1 MTQPNTNAVPMT
13 KPFSTNPKLADW
25 VPTAEQ
31 IQTIEEARSLMGLRP
46 YGTADSA
53 NDFLVNAIDVHAFLY
68 PDLLED
74 VEGFVEDL
82 DFALERMHR
91 NGHLKGSTI

>member
-1 MTQPNTNAVPMT
+1 MTQPNTNAVHMT
-13 KPFSTNPKLADW
+13 KPFSTNPKLSDW

-31 IQTIEEARSLMGLRP
+31 IQSIEEARSLMGLRP

-91 NGHLKGSTI
+91 KGHLQGAPI

>member
-13 KPFSTNPKLADW
+13 KPFSTNPKLLDW

-31 IQTIEEARSLMGLRP
+31 IQSIEEARSLMGLRP

-53 NDFLVNAIDVHAFLY
+53 NDFLVNAIDAHAFLY

-74 VEGFVEDL
+74 VEWFLEDL
-82 DFALERMHR
+82 DFALERM
-91 NGHLKGSTI
+91 NTQGHLEGSTI

>member
-1 MTQPNTNAVPMT
+1 MAQSNTNAIPMT

-25 VPTAEQ
+25 VPTPEQ

-53 NDFLVNAIDVHAFLY
+53 NDFLVNAIDAHAFLY

-82 DFALERMHR
+82 DFSLERMHA
-91 NGHLKGSTI
+91 KGQLQGAPI

>member
-1 MTQPNTNAVPMT
+1 
-13 KPFSTNPKLADW
+13 
-25 VPTAEQ
+25 
-31 IQTIEEARSLMGLRP
+31 MGLRP

-53 NDFLVNAIDVHAFLY
+53 NDFLVNAIDAHAFLY

-82 DFALERMHR
+82 DFALEWMHR
-91 NGHLKGSTI
+91 QGHLQVAPL

>member
-68 PDLLED
+68 PDLLDD
-74 VEGFVEDL
+74 VEGFLEDL
-82 DFALERMHR
+82 DFALERMNR
-91 NGHLKGSTI
+91 KGHLQGAPL

>member
-1 MTQPNTNAVPMT
+1 MST
-13 KPFSTNPKLADW
+13 PFSTNPKLADW

-31 IQTIEEARSLMGLRP
+31 IETIEEARSLMGLRP
-46 YGTADSA
+46 HGTSDST

-74 VEGFVEDL
+74 VEVFVEDL

-91 NGHLKGSTI
+91 NGHLEGSTI

>member
-1 MTQPNTNAVPMT
+1 MPT
-13 KPFSTNPKLADW
+13 PFSTNPKLADW

-31 IQTIEEARSLMGLRP
+31 IQSIEEARSQMGLRP
-46 YGTADSA
+46 YGTADST

-74 VEGFVEDL
+74 VEGFIEDL
-82 DFALERMHR
+82 DFALERMHA
-91 NGHLKGSTI
+91 KGKLQVAPI

>member
-1 MTQPNTNAVPMT
+1 M
-13 KPFSTNPKLADW
+13 ADW
-25 VPTAEQ
+25 VPTPEQ
-31 IQTIEEARSLMGLRP
+31 IQSIEEARSLMGLRP

-53 NDFLVNAIDVHAFLY
+53 NDFLVNAIDAHAFLY

-82 DFALERMHR
+82 DFALERMHA
-91 NGHLKGSTI
+91 KGQLQGAPI

>member
-1 MTQPNTNAVPMT
+1 MT

-25 VPTAEQ
+25 VPSEQQ

-53 NDFLVNAIDVHAFLY
+53 NDFLVNAIDVHACLF
-68 PDLLED
+68 PDLLSLD
-74 VEGFVEDL
+74 VKSFRGDPLGQCSPE
-82 DFALERMHR
+82 
-91 NGHLKGSTI
+91 

>member
-1 MTQPNTNAVPMT
+1 MST
-13 KPFSTNPKLADW
+13 PFSTNPKLADW

-31 IQTIEEARSLMGLRP
+31 IETIEEARSLMGLRP
-46 YGTADSA
+46 YGTSDSA

-74 VEGFVEDL
+74 VEWFLEDL
-82 DFALERMHR
+82 DFALERM
-91 NGHLKGSTI
+91 NTQWHLEGSTI

>member
-1 MTQPNTNAVPMT
+1 
-13 KPFSTNPKLADW
+13 
-25 VPTAEQ
+25 
-31 IQTIEEARSLMGLRP
+31 MGLRP

-53 NDFLVNAIDVHAFLY
+53 NDFLVNAIDAHAFLY

-82 DFALERMHR
+82 DFALERMHA
-91 NGHLKGSTI
+91 KGQLQGAPI

>member
-1 MTQPNTNAVPMT
+1 MT
-13 KPFSTNPKLADW
+13 KPFSTNPKLSDW
-25 VPTAEQ
+25 LPTPEQ

-53 NDFLVNAIDVHAFLY
+53 NDFLVNAIDVHACLF

-82 DFALERMHR
+82 DFALERMHA
-91 NGHLKGSTI
+91 KGQLQGAPL

>member
-1 MTQPNTNAVPMT
+1 MTQTNTNDTPMT
-13 KPFSTNPKLADW
+13 KPFSSNPKLADW

-31 IQTIEEARSLMGLRP
+31 IQIIEEARSLMGLRP

-53 NDFLVNAIDVHAFLY
+53 NDFLVNAIDVHACLF

-82 DFALERMHR
+82 DFALERMHA
-91 NGHLKGSTI
+91 KGQLQGAPL

>member
-1 MTQPNTNAVPMT
+1 MT
-13 KPFSTNPKLADW
+13 KPFSTNPKLSDW
-25 VPTAEQ
+25 VPTPEQ
-31 IQTIEEARSLMGLRP
+31 IQSIEEARSLMGLRP

-74 VEGFVEDL
+74 VEWFVEDL

-91 NGHLKGSTI
+91 KGHLQGAPL

>member
-1 MTQPNTNAVPMT
+1 MTHTNTNAVPMT
-13 KPFSTNPKLADW
+13 KPFSSNPKLADW

-91 NGHLKGSTI
+91 KGHLQGAPI

>member
-1 MTQPNTNAVPMT
+1 
-13 KPFSTNPKLADW
+13 
-25 VPTAEQ
+25 
-31 IQTIEEARSLMGLRP
+31 MGLRP

-53 NDFLVNAIDVHAFLY
+53 NDFLINAIDAHAFLY

-82 DFALERMHR
+82 DFSLEWMHA
-91 NGHLKGSTI
+91 KGQLQGAPI

>member
-1 MTQPNTNAVPMT
+1 MTQPNTNAIPMT

-25 VPTAEQ
+25 VPTPEQ
-31 IQTIEEARSLMGLRP
+31 IQTIEEASSLMGLHP
-46 YGTADSA
+46 YGTADST

-74 VEGFVEDL
+74 MEGFVEDL

-91 NGHLKGSTI
+91 KGHLQGAPI

>member
-1 MTQPNTNAVPMT
+1 
-13 KPFSTNPKLADW
+13 
-25 VPTAEQ
+25 
-31 IQTIEEARSLMGLRP
+31 MGLRP

-74 VEGFVEDL
+74 MERFVEDL
-82 DFALERMHR
+82 EFALERMNR
-91 NGHLKGSTI
+91 KGHLQEALSDAETRRPPTVHPPASGS

>member
-1 MTQPNTNAVPMT
+1 MTQTNTNAIPMT
-13 KPFSTNPKLADW
+13 KPFSTNPKLVDW
-25 VPTAEQ
+25 VPTPEQ

-74 VEGFVEDL
+74 VEWFIEDL

-91 NGHLKGSTI
+91 KGQLKGAPI